1 MSLDE
6 DKLYSKIVALNV
18 IYNFVVEKFLIRNCL
33 GSQKIVL
40 ISLIL
45 KFEKNQT
52 TLDVDMIYTIVVGIN
67 TIYNFL
73 MENFLI

>member
-45 KFEKNQT
+45 KFEKKSNN
-52 TLDVDMIYTIVVGIN
+52 LRC
-67 TIYNFL
+67 
-73 MENFLI
+73 